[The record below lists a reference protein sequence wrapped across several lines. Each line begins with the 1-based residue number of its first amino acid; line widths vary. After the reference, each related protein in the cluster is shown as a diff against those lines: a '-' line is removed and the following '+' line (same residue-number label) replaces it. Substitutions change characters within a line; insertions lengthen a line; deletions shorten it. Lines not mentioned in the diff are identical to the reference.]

1 MVIIAAVPLACAPP
15 ASNRAESAFVGNWAT
30 GENASITIRPDT
42 IIQHQPDGQS
52 TALDMKSCRG
62 VFRFTYGMKTRQ
74 ALIGLLPR
82 QPELQR
88 RLSDLLVESSYPVA
102 ELACGDGD
110 TTYVLLD
117 DRDLVAIYRD
127 AGVAGVERLSRS

>member
-102 ELACGDGD
+102 ELACDRGDQ
-110 TTYVLLD
+110 TYVLIN
-117 DRDLVAIYRD
+117 DRQLLVIYRD
-127 AGVAGVERLSRS
+127 GDIGAIERLARS